1 MDQRIRRRIV
11 MLGTAPRTQR
21 SHSSVQ
27 LPADF
32 SSTQSS
38 VPHFIYRTDDFV
50 YDLHRLPSSFSHEKS
65 LCQLIAHRWESARE
79 KNALNYNLNC
89 MYKYLDGPY
98 NLTIQ
103 LNVERGELRRK
114 PMRFRKIREP
124 FNSVRWNFTRL
135 HDNEVL
141 LYFRCEDRP
150 ITEDP
155 LDRHVLA
162 VNASPLERNHCLLV
176 PAVNK
181 CHPQVLTHLALRMG
195 TDFMLLNHDE
205 NAHILFNSLL
215 GHASV
220 NHLHLHSLPWPYD
233 SEIVFRRC
241 EPLAGVEGVFTI
253 KPPQWISQAF
263 VFQLTGK
270 DHYDK
275 FLDQLSIC
283 VDLLLSHEQSHN
295 VFFAR
300 AAPIRVEGEEREE
313 DRDGSKPLR
322 VTAYFFPRI
331 NMMGPKPPTNFNPAA
346 AELAG
351 CLTAYTYKFF
361 DSVTEQSALRVVT
374 EEAQLPEHIF
384 ESLCSDLSEA
394 LLGRKVSIPRVTPS
408 FEGLTSPEMDELRD
422 SFSSFDPPSPS
433 RLPRRR
439 SVNTIQIP
447 EIILT

>member
-1 MDQRIRRRIV
+1 IRRRIV
-11 MLGTAPRTQR
+11 MLGAAPRTQR

-50 YDLHRLPSSFSHEKS
+50 FDLRRFPSSFSHDKS
-65 LCQLIAHRWESARE
+65 LRQLISDRWEEART

-141 LYFRCEDRP
+141 LYLRCEDRP
-150 ITEDP
+150 ITDDP
-155 LDRHVLA
+155 LDRHILA
-162 VNASPLERNHCLLV
+162 VNASPLERNHSLLV

-181 CHPQVLTHLALRMG
+181 CHPQVLSRLALRMA
-195 TDFMLLNHDE
+195 TDFMLLHHDE

-215 GHASV
+215 GQASV

-233 SEIVFRRC
+233 SDVVFRRC
-241 EPLAGVEGVFTI
+241 DRLSSVDGVFTI

-263 VFQLTGK
+263 VFQLTHK
-270 DHYDK
+270 EYYDK
-275 FLDQLSIC
+275 FLDQLSTC
-283 VDLLLSHEQSHN
+283 VNLLLSHEQAHN
-295 VFFAR
+295 VFFCR
-300 AAPIRVEGEEREE
+300 APPIRWEGAEREE
-313 DRDGSKPLR
+313 DRQGHSPLR

-331 NMMGPKPPTNFNPAA
+331 NMTGPKPPTNFNPAA

-361 DSVTEQSALRVVT
+361 DSVTEQSALRVIA
-374 EEAQLPEHIF
+374 EEAQLPEHVF
-384 ESLCSDLSEA
+384 ESLCTDLSEA
-394 LLGRKVSIPRVTPS
+394 LQGGKVSVPRVPPS

-439 SVNTIQIP
+439 SVGQSALPIP